1 MRSTGEYK
9 YLTFKDRK
17 KIEKWYLAG
26 DLATDIAARLGVCHT
41 TIYRELERGATG
53 ELDANFRGGY
63 SAAIAEK
70 NLQESFKRRG
80 NKRKHD

>member
-1 MRSTGEYK
+1 M
-9 YLTFKDRK
+9 TFKDRK
-17 KIEKWYLAG
+17 NIEKWYLDG

-53 ELDANFRGGY
+53 KLDANFRGGY

-80 NKRKHD
+80 KKGKKEEARRG